1 MLRFCL
7 HPSGFGLITK
17 EHSFF
22 AIFLVSFQDAA
33 YHPPAFAIAFIIL
46 RYEEIKPLLALVL
59 ERGHGGEGAARAHS
73 RGTAA
78 GCCCPI
84 NGGGQEVFAR
94 VRQ

>member
-1 MLRFCL
+1 MLLNVVRTQPFWEGPAQAEAEQSQLMLRFCL

-59 ERGHGGEGAARAHS
+59 E
-73 RGTAA
+73 
-78 GCCCPI
+78 
-84 NGGGQEVFAR
+84 
-94 VRQ
+94 